1 MAKSI
6 TKPWILE
13 CFIDILNEKKQKEKI
28 SYPAKVVQ
36 VIKTNYEHGIISLS
50 IYIYIYYD

>member
-36 VIKTNYEHGIISLS
+36 VIKTNYEHGIISL
-50 IYIYIYYD
+50 YIYIYYD